1 MKVQRYYLFFN
12 KNAATISLYNKIKST
27 ESVRTFS
34 SCVRTKPYFNFA
46 VLFRIVPT
54 LVLYIILLKLAREM

>member
-1 MKVQRYYLFFN
+1 M
-12 KNAATISLYNKIKST
+12 SWYNKIKST

-54 LVLYIILLKLAREM
+54 LILYIILLKLAREM

>member
-46 VLFRIVPT
+46 VLFRIIPT
-54 LVLYIILLKLAREM
+54 ALLYYTCQKLSSEM